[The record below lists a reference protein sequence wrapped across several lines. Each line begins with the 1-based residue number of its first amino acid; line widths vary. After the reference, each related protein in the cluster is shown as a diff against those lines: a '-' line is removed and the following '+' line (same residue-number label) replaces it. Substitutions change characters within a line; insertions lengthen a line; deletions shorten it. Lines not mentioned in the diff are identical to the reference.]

1 MQNVEI
7 ARRLEEVA
15 DLLEAQRANPFRV
28 QAYRRAAVSIGHL
41 PKPLAEI
48 WREDGEEGLRAVV
61 GIGDRLATSLR
72 ILITTGRLPMLNRL
86 RGETD
91 PVALLESVSRASAMP
106 WPNVSIT
113 SLRSDSLEDL
123 EAAAH
128 NGRLF
133 DIAGIGKKKLAG
145 IIDTLAT
152 RLGRVRVQ
160 GQRIKTDEPSVEE
173 LLDVDREYR
182 DKAASGELP
191 TIAPRRFNPRRD
203 AWLPILHTHRGERDY
218 TALYSNTARAHELG
232 RTRDWVVLYSDGG
245 LDERQATVITA
256 QRGVLRGRRIV
267 RGREQECEE
276 FYCPDNQ
283 SHFDLPTV
291 IGREPRTRQ
300 PTPHHPVVSDDL

>member
-1 MQNVEI
+1 
-7 ARRLEEVA
+7 
-15 DLLEAQRANPFRV
+15 
-28 QAYRRAAVSIGHL
+28 VSIRHL

-72 ILITTGRLPMLNRL
+72 ILITTGCLPMLNRL

-91 PVALLESVSRASAMP
+91 PVALFESVPGIGHALAERLH
-106 WPNVSIT
+106 NEFEI
-113 SLRSDSLEDL
+113 DSLEDL

-232 RTRDWVVLYSDGG
+232 RTRDCVVLYYDGG

>member
-15 DLLEAQRANPFRV
+15 DLSEAQRANPFRI
-28 QAYRRAAVSIGHL
+28 QAYRRAAVSIRHL

-91 PVALLESVSRASAMP
+91 PVALFESVPGIGHALAERLH
-106 WPNVSIT
+106 NEFEI
-113 SLRSDSLEDL
+113 DSLEDL

-128 NGRLF
+128 NGQLF
-133 DIAGIGKKKLAG
+133 DIAGIGKKKLAD

-232 RTRDWVVLYSDGG
+232 RTRDCVVLYYDGG

>member
-1 MQNVEI
+1 
-7 ARRLEEVA
+7 
-15 DLLEAQRANPFRV
+15 
-28 QAYRRAAVSIGHL
+28 
-41 PKPLAEI
+41 
-48 WREDGEEGLRAVV
+48 
-61 GIGDRLATSLR
+61 
-72 ILITTGRLPMLNRL
+72 
-86 RGETD
+86 
-91 PVALLESVSRASAMP
+91 MP
-106 WPNVSIT
+106 WANVSINEFEI
-113 SLRSDSLEDL
+113 DSLEDL

-133 DIAGIGKKKLAG
+133 DLAVIGQKKLAG

-160 GQRIKTDEPSVEE
+160 GQRIKTEPSVEE

-203 AWLPILHTHRGERDY
+203 AWLPISHTHRGERDY
-218 TALYSNTARAHELG
+218 TALYSNTARAHKLG
-232 RTRDWVVLYSDGG
+232 RTRDW

-256 QRGVLRGRRIV
+256 QRGVVRGRRIV